1 MPFSESSGVKYFTF
15 ETLQHPALRHAVIAR
30 RGGNSPHPWESL
42 NLGGTVGDQPERV
55 RANLSRAL
63 AAIDLLPSSL
73 SQVWQVHSA
82 EIVRADSPNGDGSPA
97 KADGM
102 VTARPAVSLLM
113 RFADCV
119 PILVFDPVR
128 IAIGVAH
135 AGWLGTVRGVSIE
148 LVGSMIR
155 EFGSKPED
163 LTAGIGPSIGP
174 DHYPVGPDVV
184 AQVEAAF
191 GAHSSQLLLPRD
203 GQVVLDLWLAN
214 RWQLESTGI
223 GSIEVAGICTACNL
237 GDWYSHRGERGQTGR
252 FGAVIALNA

>member
-1 MPFSESSGVKYFTF
+1 MPFVESSGVKYYTF
-15 ETLQHPALRHAVIAR
+15 ETPQHPALRHAVIAR
-30 RGGNSPHPWESL
+30 RGGNSPRPWESL

-55 RANLSRAL
+55 RANLGRAL

-73 SQVWQVHSA
+73 SQVWQIHSA
-82 EIVRADSPNGDGSPA
+82 EIVRVDSPNGAGSPA

-102 VTARPAVSLLM
+102 VTARPALSLLM

-148 LVGSMIR
+148 LVSSMIR

-163 LTAGIGPSIGP
+163 LIAGIGPSIGP

-191 GAHSSQLLLPRD
+191 GARSSHLLLPRD
-203 GQVVLDLWLAN
+203 GQVVLDLWSAN

-252 FGAVIALNA
+252 FGAVLALNA

>member
-1 MPFSESSGVKYFTF
+1 MPFVESSGVKYFTF
-15 ETLQHPALRHAVIAR
+15 ETLQHPAFRHAIIAR

-63 AAIDLLPSSL
+63 AAVDLSPSSL

-82 EIVRADSPNGDGSPA
+82 EIVRADSPNWAGSPV
-97 KADGM
+97 KADGL
-102 VTARPAVSLLM
+102 VTARPALSLLM

-128 IAIGVAH
+128 IAIGVGH

-148 LVGSMIR
+148 LVRAMVR
-155 EFGSKPED
+155 EFGSRPED
-163 LTAGIGPSIGP
+163 LIAGLGPSIGP

-184 AQVEAAF
+184 AQVEAVF
-191 GAHSSQLLLPRD
+191 GAHSSQFLLPRE
-203 GQVVLDLWLAN
+203 GQVVLDLWSAN

-223 GSIEVAGICTACNL
+223 GSVEVAGICTACNL
-237 GDWYSHRGERGQTGR
+237 ADWYSHRGERGQTGR
-252 FGAVIALNA
+252 FGAVLALNA

>member
-1 MPFSESSGVKYFTF
+1 MAFSESSGVKYYTF
-15 ETLQHPALRHAVIAR
+15 ETLRHPALRHAVIAR
-30 RGGNSPHPWESL
+30 RGGNSPRPWESL

-63 AAIDLLPSSL
+63 AAIDLSPSSL

-82 EIVRADSPNGDGSPA
+82 QIVRADSPNGAGSPA

-102 VTARPAVSLLM
+102 VTARPELSLLM

-119 PILVFDPVR
+119 PILMFDPVR

-148 LVGSMIR
+148 LVSSMIR

-163 LTAGIGPSIGP
+163 LIAGIGPSIGP
-174 DHYPVGPDVV
+174 DHYPVGPDVI

-191 GAHSSQLLLPRD
+191 GAHSSQLLLPQD
-203 GQVVLDLWLAN
+203 GQVLLDLWSAN

-252 FGAVIALNA
+252 FGAVLALNA

>member
-30 RGGNSPHPWESL
+30 RGGNSPRPWESL

-63 AAIDLLPSSL
+63 AAIDLSPSSL

-82 EIVRADSPNGDGSPA
+82 QIVRADSPNGAGSPA

-102 VTARPAVSLLM
+102 VTARPELSLLM

-135 AGWLGTVRGVSIE
+135 AGWLGTVRGVSIG
-148 LVGSMIR
+148 LVSSMIR

-163 LTAGIGPSIGP
+163 LIAGIGPSIGP

-191 GAHSSQLLLPRD
+191 GAHSSQLLLPQD
-203 GQVVLDLWLAN
+203 GQVLLDLWSAN
-214 RWQLESTGI
+214 RWQLESAGI

-252 FGAVIALNA
+252 FGAVLALNA

>member
-15 ETLQHPALRHAVIAR
+15 ETLQHTALRHAVIAR
-30 RGGNSPHPWESL
+30 RGGNSPRPWESL

-55 RANLSRAL
+55 RANLNRAL
-63 AAIDLLPSSL
+63 AAIDLSPSSL

-82 EIVRADSPNGDGSPA
+82 QIVRADSPNGAGSPA
-97 KADGM
+97 KADGI
-102 VTARPAVSLLM
+102 VTARPELSLLM

-148 LVGSMIR
+148 LVGSMMR

-163 LTAGIGPSIGP
+163 LIAGIGPSIGP

-203 GQVVLDLWLAN
+203 GQVVLDLWAAN
-214 RWQLESTGI
+214 RWQLESAGI

-252 FGAVIALNA
+252 FGAVLALNA

>member
-30 RGGNSPHPWESL
+30 RGGNSPRPWESL

-55 RANLSRAL
+55 RANLNRAL
-63 AAIDLLPSSL
+63 AAIDLSPSSL

-82 EIVRADSPNGDGSPA
+82 QIVRADSPNGAGSPA

-102 VTARPAVSLLM
+102 VTARPELSLLM

-135 AGWLGTVRGVSIE
+135 AGWLGTVRGVSIG
-148 LVGSMIR
+148 LVSSMIR

-163 LTAGIGPSIGP
+163 LIAGIGPSIGP

-203 GQVVLDLWLAN
+203 GQVVLDLWAAN
-214 RWQLESTGI
+214 RWQLESAGI

-252 FGAVIALNA
+252 FGAVLALNA